1 MAPEITIR
9 SSLLD
14 RLSDENGAEAERGGA
29 MFTLN
34 EFREHI
40 RRDVEALLNARRR
53 FLRFDP
59 RQEEVAATFLTFGV
73 PDFSNEG
80 FSNKDHRERL
90 RREIE
95 RTLAR
100 HEPRLWGVVVEPID
114 AKDRKID
121 VLNFRV
127 TANIRLEDG
136 PETLVFD
143 TKVEPLDWSVTV
155 EDR

>member
-1 MAPEITIR
+1 MIR

-14 RLSDENGAEAERGGA
+14 RLSDEGGADAGRGGA
-29 MFTLN
+29 LFTLS

-59 RQEEVAATFLTFGV
+59 RDEIVAETFLTYGV

-80 FSNKDHRERL
+80 FSTKDHRENLRL
-90 RREIE
+90 EIE

-114 AKDRKID
+114 SEDRKID

-143 TKVEPLDWSVTV
+143 TTVEPLDWSVTV